1 MSAPPPKE
9 PSLAALLNA
18 LDRMAAT
25 DYHEVDLRIGSSRLR
40 VSRGPSLIAGA
51 APSPPTAFPV
61 GPAPEFPASS
71 PPGATDPAAAD
82 PAATDPA
89 ATDPAA
95 EDPAPEEGRATVSSP
110 MVGTFYRRPR
120 PDAEPFASVGDRVEP
135 GQVLCI
141 IEAMKL
147 MNNIEAETGGVVE
160 EVVPE
165 DGAAVQFGDPLFVL
179 RTI

>member
-40 VSRGPSLIAGA
+40 VSRGPAVIAGA
-51 APSPPTAFPV
+51 ASSPPAVFPT
-61 GPAPEFPASS
+61 GPAPESPASPS
-71 PPGATDPAAAD
+71 PSVGEA
-82 PAATDPA
+82 
-89 ATDPAA
+89 AA
-95 EDPAPEEGRATVSSP
+95 EDPASEEGRTTVSSP

>member
-1 MSAPPPKE
+1 MSVPPPKE

-40 VSRGPSLIAGA
+40 VSRGPAVIAGA
-51 APSPPTAFPV
+51 APSPPTAFPA
-61 GPAPEFPASS
+61 GPAPGSPAS
-71 PPGATDPAAAD
+71 PPPAVEE
-82 PAATDPA
+82 
-89 ATDPAA
+89 PAA
-95 EDPAPEEGRATVSSP
+95 EEPAADADRRTVASP

>member
-9 PSLAALLNA
+9 PSLTALLNA
-18 LDRMAAT
+18 LDRIAAT

-40 VSRGPSLIAGA
+40 VSRGPAVVAAAPPVAQA
-51 APSPPTAFPV
+51 APSLPSPADSADASPTPDA
-61 GPAPEFPASS
+61 
-71 PPGATDPAAAD
+71 
-82 PAATDPA
+82 
-89 ATDPAA
+89 
-95 EDPAPEEGRATVSSP
+95 EEGRTTISSP

-120 PDAEPFASVGDRVEP
+120 PDAEPFASVGDRIEP

-160 EVVPE
+160 EVLPE
-165 DGAAVQFGDPLFVL
+165 DGAPVQFGDPLFVL
-179 RTI
+179 RTA

>member
-18 LDRMAAT
+18 LDRIAAT
-25 DYHEVDLRIGSSRLR
+25 DFHEVDLRIGSSRLR
-40 VSRGPSLIAGA
+40 VSRGPSVTVA
-51 APSPPTAFPV
+51 
-61 GPAPEFPASS
+61 GPAAGFPAGFPTEFPTGASPEPS
-71 PPGATDPAAAD
+71 
-82 PAATDPA
+82 PAATPGGPA
-89 ATDPAA
+89 RD
-95 EDPAPEEGRATVSSP
+95 EEGRKTVASP

-160 EVVPE
+160 EVVPD

>member
-25 DYHEVDLRIGSSRLR
+25 DYHEVDLRIGNSRLR
-40 VSRGPSLIAGA
+40 VSRGPSVVAAGA
-51 APSPPTAFPV
+51 APSPPAPFATPFPTPSAV
-61 GPAPEFPASS
+61 GGGTEP
-71 PPGATDPAAAD
+71 PAAAP
-82 PAATDPA
+82 PAPS
-89 ATDPAA
+89 
-95 EDPAPEEGRATVSSP
+95 EDPASDEGRTTVSSP

-120 PDAEPFASVGDRVEP
+120 PDAEPFASVGDRIEP

>member
-1 MSAPPPKE
+1 MTAPPPKE

-40 VSRGPSLIAGA
+40 VSRGPSIIAGA
-51 APSPPTAFPV
+51 APSPPTAFPA
-61 GPAPEFPASS
+61 GPAPESPASPP
-71 PPGATDPAAAD
+71 PPGGEPTEPTAEEPVTDA
-82 PAATDPA
+82 
-89 ATDPAA
+89 
-95 EDPAPEEGRATVSSP
+95 GRTTVSSP

>member
-40 VSRGPSLIAGA
+40 VSRGPSIIAGA
-51 APSPPTAFPV
+51 APSPPTAFPA
-61 GPAPEFPASS
+61 GPAPESPAS
-71 PPGATDPAAAD
+71 PPPAAGE
-82 PAATDPA
+82 PAGGEPVTDA
-89 ATDPAA
+89 
-95 EDPAPEEGRATVSSP
+95 GRTTVSSP

-160 EVVPE
+160 EVVPD

>member
-9 PSLAALLNA
+9 PSLTALLNA
-18 LDRMAAT
+18 LDRIAAT

-40 VSRGPSLIAGA
+40 VSRGPAVVAAAPVAPPGAQA
-51 APSPPTAFPV
+51 APSLPSPADSADASPTPDA
-61 GPAPEFPASS
+61 
-71 PPGATDPAAAD
+71 
-82 PAATDPA
+82 
-89 ATDPAA
+89 
-95 EDPAPEEGRATVSSP
+95 EEGRTTISSP

-120 PDAEPFASVGDRVEP
+120 PDAEPFASVGDRIEP

-160 EVVPE
+160 EVLPE
-165 DGAAVQFGDPLFVL
+165 DGAPVQFGDPLFVL
-179 RTI
+179 RTA